1 MEFTTHFG
9 LQSQTTRLSEDGSGP
24 RTPPPRTG
32 LSPSPTCLSRPTWAV
47 APRVQSPRPATIRW
61 RRSARDCLLELFPLR
76 SPLLGESSLVA
87 LPPLIDML
95 KFGGSPR
102 LIWGP
107 RTRPNDETPNAHRHR
122 RSRRNGTT
130 TGSPLPPRPKRGP
143 EMGRPDR
150 HPRRSRRIAHL
161 GRRRPPPGSTTTR
174 TAPKSRC
181 RPPATTPRYVS
192 PPPPPPPPP
201 TGGTKTDAYDH
212 GTRRRSTAAFEKG
225 TLRQT
230 CRRPDRRRHLRS
242 KTRWFTEFRN
252 SHYVSQ
258 FAAFFIDARTEGSTV
273 RSFLLVLPLP
283 ADTRTP
289 RHPPNVRT
297 ANKKKTGLERGA
309 RRPRHPG
316 GRREDLAF
324 NGLLRAPRD
333 AAAQHNPSPRSLGT
347 PARRAARAAHGE
359 RERPSPI
366 TAEAPALGKPRR
378 HDR

>member
-181 RPPATTPRYVS
+181 RPPATTPRHV
-192 PPPPPPPPP
+192 PPPPPP
-201 TGGTKTDAYDH
+201 TGGTKT
-212 GTRRRSTAAFEKG
+212 GR
-225 TLRQT
+225 
-230 CRRPDRRRHLRS
+230 
-242 KTRWFTEFRN
+242 
-252 SHYVSQ
+252 V
-258 FAAFFIDARTEGSTV
+258 
-273 RSFLLVLPLP
+273 
-283 ADTRTP
+283 
-289 RHPPNVRT
+289 
-297 ANKKKTGLERGA
+297 
-309 RRPRHPG
+309 RPRHTSPVD
-316 GRREDLAF
+316 RCFREGDAQTDVPPAGPTAPFAF
-324 NGLLRAPRD
+324 KDSMIHWIPQFTLRIAVRGVL
-333 AAAQHNPSPRSLGT
+333 HRCTNRGVH
-347 PARRAARAAHGE
+347 R
-359 RERPSPI
+359 
-366 TAEAPALGKPRR
+366 
-378 HDR
+378 